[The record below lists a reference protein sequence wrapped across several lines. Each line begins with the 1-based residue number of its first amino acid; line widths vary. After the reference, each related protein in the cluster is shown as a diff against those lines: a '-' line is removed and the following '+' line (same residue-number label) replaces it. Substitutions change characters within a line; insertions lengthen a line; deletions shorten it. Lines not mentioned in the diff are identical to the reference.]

1 MAWVYITLLLQLCT
15 LTALGQDV
23 FVSMHRELDEFSV
36 SEIWNVSI
44 YEYFKVNLINNIFSF
59 YRQSQ
64 KQMALMVKKL
74 VCRYIKLHQSFMTER
89 LKCFSSPHRLLLL

>member
-36 SEIWNVSI
+36 SEIWNLSI
-44 YEYFKVNLINNIFSF
+44 YEYFKVNLINNYNIF
-59 YRQSQ
+59 
-64 KQMALMVKKL
+64 
-74 VCRYIKLHQSFMTER
+74 
-89 LKCFSSPHRLLLL
+89 